1 MTFFTLLPY
10 NAAQSER
17 TAGSSQPAA
26 EDGGRWPMGGHVGQ
40 ASGGP
45 NAGAAEDMEDGSH
58 EARAEARKTST
69 RAGGRRWLR
78 GEMGA
83 RAGRGRGG
91 PPAAADLPI

>member
-10 NAAQSER
+10 NAAQSGR
-17 TAGSSQPAA
+17 TAGSSQPTA

-45 NAGAAEDMEDGSH
+45 NAGAAEDMEDGGH

-69 RAGGRRWLR
+69 RAGGR
-78 GEMGA
+78 
-83 RAGRGRGG
+83 
-91 PPAAADLPI
+91 